1 MIAQLVSMSSGP
13 NGCRFDSRVE
23 PKIVK
28 TKITNPIS
36 LIGYKSN
43 QNQNQNQIKN
53 TTSANS
59 TNKAPGKNK
68 KIKINRKGSTDP
80 GA

>member
-43 QNQNQNQIKN
+43 QNQIKSKIQPLLTQQIRLQVRI
-53 TTSANS
+53 
-59 TNKAPGKNK
+59 K
-68 KIKINRKGSTDP
+68 K
-80 GA
+80 

>member
-1 MIAQLVSMSSGP
+1 MSSGP

-36 LIGYKSN
+36 LIGYESKSN
-43 QNQNQNQIKN
+43 QKYNS
-53 TTSANS
+53 TNS
-59 TNKAPGKNK
+59 TNKTPDENK
-68 KIKINRKGSTDP
+68 KIKINRKGSIDP